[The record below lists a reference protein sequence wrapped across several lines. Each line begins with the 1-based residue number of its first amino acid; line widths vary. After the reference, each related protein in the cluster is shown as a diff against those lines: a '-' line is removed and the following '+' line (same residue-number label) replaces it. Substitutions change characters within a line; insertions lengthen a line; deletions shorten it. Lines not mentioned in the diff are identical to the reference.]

1 MRSVLLAHGHS
12 APLSLI
18 LSRSVDDIP
27 CSRIGY
33 AQSPVV
39 PCVLICGCKPARSE
53 RHGTSDTLKPDWQDK
68 LRTSKKLHYGWVIIL
83 TGVAVLFA
91 CLGLGR
97 FAIGMLLPS
106 MGASLNLSYSEMGL
120 ISTGNFIGY
129 LMSVALAGAISTR
142 LGARA
147 TIVAGLLLVGCSM
160 AIISQSQA
168 FLGLLLL
175 YMVTGIGSG
184 FANVA
189 LMGLIAYW
197 FYHRIRGRAAGLM
210 ITGNGLAIMFT
221 GIFIPS
227 INTHLGSEGWRSA
240 WFVMGAIVL
249 VIAGVAAALLRN
261 DPTLKG
267 LEPMGNGGPDT
278 AQSKVEAPSV
288 KPRSALRLLI
298 HLGVIYTLFGAT
310 YVVYATFM
318 VTSLVHERGYP
329 EEVAGL
335 FWAAVGAFSIFS
347 GPLFGWVSDRR
358 GRKFGMMAVFTTF
371 TLSYGMVAIRLP
383 EPFLYGS
390 VLLYGLSAWSI
401 PTIMAAAVGDYMG
414 PAKAAKAFGII
425 TVFFGAGQI
434 AGPAAAGYLAEMVGT
449 FRIAFGMCAVLT
461 VCAAVLAL
469 FLKSPAKKS

>member
-1 MRSVLLAHGHS
+1 M
-12 APLSLI
+12 
-18 LSRSVDDIP
+18 
-27 CSRIGY
+27 
-33 AQSPVV
+33 
-39 PCVLICGCKPARSE
+39 K
-53 RHGTSDTLKPDWQDK
+53 TTK
-68 LRTSKKLHYGWVIIL
+68 TLHYGWVIIL

-97 FAIGMLLPS
+97 FALGMLLPS
-106 MGASLNLSYSEMGL
+106 MGASLGLSYSEMGL

-129 LMSVALAGAISTR
+129 LVSVALAGAVSTR

-147 TIVAGLLLVGCSM
+147 TIVTGLLLVGGSM
-160 AIISQSQA
+160 AVISRSQA
-168 FLGLLLL
+168 FTELLLL
-175 YMVTGIGSG
+175 YMATGIGSG
-184 FANVA
+184 LANVA
-189 LMGLIAYW
+189 LMGMIAYW

-210 ITGNGLAIMFT
+210 ITGNGLAI
-221 GIFIPS
+221 IFAGVFVPF
-227 INTHLGSEGWRSA
+227 INVHLGSEGWRSA
-240 WFVMGAIVL
+240 WFVMGAIAMV
-249 VIAGVAAALLRN
+249 VAGIAGALLRN

-267 LEPMGNGGPDT
+267 LKPMGDDGSHAAT
-278 AQSKVEAPSV
+278 SKVEAPSV
-288 KPRSALRLLI
+288 NSRSAFRLLI
-298 HLGVIYTLFGAT
+298 HLGTIYTLFGAT

-318 VTSLVHERGYP
+318 VTALVQEVGYP

-347 GPLFGWVSDRR
+347 GPLFGWVSDRW
-358 GRKFGMMAVFTTF
+358 GRKFGLVTVFTTF

-425 TVFFGAGQI
+425 TVFFGTGQI
-434 AGPAAAGYLAEMVGT
+434 AGPAAAGYLAEVVGT

-461 VCAAVLAL
+461 ICAAVLAL
-469 FLKSPAKKS
+469 FLKSPTNKS